1 MTIIFSKDYKKKH
14 ERKEG
19 QMKRERAARHVIL
32 SLWYMSKKEIKDR
45 SLMKLDGKD
54 GEEN

>member
-1 MTIIFSKDYKKKH
+1 
-14 ERKEG
+14 
-19 QMKRERAARHVIL
+19 MKRERAAGHVIL